1 MEKQPI
7 INCHTHIFTG
17 DNVPPYLAK
26 TFLPFPFYYLLNLN
40 WLVSLFRWWYSL
52 KRKIEYNPFLKR
64 FQISKNKVR
73 IFINKFKLLKTIIT
87 WFVTLQVIF
96 ILFRY
101 AATIMAPKEGSYL
114 NSFMKLNECL
124 SKKNLLIHQ
133 GHKLLEALLIL
144 FLIFFLPQGRKF
156 ILFIFSKFW
165 KFVGIFSSKQSKALL
180 GRYLN
185 IGRYAFHQKQYTIF
199 SKLKGQYPEGSK
211 FIVLPMDMEF
221 MGAGNTRVKYA
232 DQMEALTKIKTKHE
246 DSFFPFVFV
255 DPRRIEKE
263 NNYFDFEPQNGKVIL
278 NSCFVKKYIEDNK
291 FSGFKI
297 YPALGYYPFDE
308 ALLALW
314 KYAADNKVPITT
326 HCIRGTIYYR
336 GKKKYEWNEHP
347 VFEQANGNKNYSK
360 LLLPQMDNEKFSW
373 NFTHPLNYL
382 CLLEEKLLRKLVA
395 NGNEKTKRLFG
406 YTNADTPLLY
416 NLNHLKI
423 CFGHFGGDD
432 EWLRFFEKD
441 RDNYSSQIVKNPLKG
456 IEFLNDSHGNPSKG
470 KLEIIWKS
478 VDWYTIITSLM
489 LQYENVYAD
498 ISYILHDETA
508 VLPLL
513 KQTLLHPILKTRVL
527 YGTDFFV
534 VRNHKSDKQMLADM
548 MCGLIET
555 EFDLIARENPIK
567 FLNI

>member
-40 WLVSLFRWWYSL
+40 WLVSLFRWWNNFKNKLKYSPL
-52 KRKIEYNPFLKR
+52 SKR
-64 FQISKNKVR
+64 FEIIKNKTR
-73 IFINKFKLLKTIIT
+73 IFINKFKFLKTIVS
-87 WFVTLQVIF
+87 WFVTIQVFF

-101 AATIMAPKEGSYL
+101 MASLTSPKEGSYL
-114 NSFMKLNECL
+114 SYFTKANEWL
-124 SKKNLLIHQ
+124 SQENILLQQ
-133 GHKLLEALLIL
+133 GYRAMEIFLIL
-144 FLIFFLPQGRKF
+144 FLLFFLPQSRKF

-165 KFVGIFSSKQSKALL
+165 SFLGIFSSKQSKALL

-185 IGRYAFHQKQYTIF
+185 IGRYAFHEKQNTIF
-199 SKLKGQYPEGSK
+199 SKLSAQYPQGSK

-221 MGAGNTRVKYA
+221 MAAGNTRVKYA
-232 DQMEALTKIKTKHE
+232 DQMEALAKIKTKHK

-263 NNYFDFEPQNGKVIL
+263 NNYFDYEPQNGSVVL
-278 NSCFVKKYIEDNK
+278 SNCFVKKYIEENK

-314 KYAADNKVPITT
+314 KYAADNNIPITT

-336 GKKKYEWNEHP
+336 GQKKDEWNEHP
-347 VFEQANGNKNYSK
+347 VFEQANGNENYSK
-360 LLLPQMDNEKFSW
+360 LLLPQMNNEKFSW

-382 CLLEEKLLRKLVA
+382 CLLEETLLRKLVA
-395 NGNEKTKRLFG
+395 TANEKTKTLFG

-416 NLNHLKI
+416 NLKHLKI

-441 RDNYSSQIVKNPLKG
+441 RDNYSSQLVKNPLKG
-456 IEFLNDSHGNPSKG
+456 IDFLNNADGNPSKG

-534 VRNHKSDKQMLADM
+534 VRNHKSDKQILADM
-548 MCGLIET
+548 MCGLTET

>member
-40 WLVSLFRWWYSL
+40 WFVSLFRWWYSF
-52 KRKIEYNPFLKR
+52 KSKIKYSPFSKR
-64 FQISKNKVR
+64 FEIIKNKTR
-73 IFINKFKLLKTIIT
+73 IIINKFKLLKTIIT
-87 WFVTLQVIF
+87 WFVTIQVIF

-101 AATIMAPKEGSYL
+101 MATITPPKEGSYL
-114 NSFMKLNECL
+114 NYFIKANEWL
-124 SKKNLLIHQ
+124 SQKNILLQQ
-133 GHKLLEALLIL
+133 GYKAMEV
-144 FLIFFLPQGRKF
+144 FLIIFLLLFLPQSRKF

-165 KFVGIFSSKQSKALL
+165 RFLGIFSSKQSKALL
-180 GRYLN
+180 DRYLN
-185 IGRYAFHQKQYTIF
+185 IGRYAFHQKQNTIF
-199 SKLKGQYPEGSK
+199 SKLRAQYPEGSK

-221 MGAGNTRVKYA
+221 MGAGNTKVKYA
-232 DQMEALTKIKTKHE
+232 DQMEELAKIKTKHE

-255 DPRRIEKE
+255 DPRRIDKE
-263 NNYFDFEPQNGKVIL
+263 NDYFDYQPQNGSVIL
-278 NSCFVKKYIEDNK
+278 RNCFVKKYIEENK

-308 ALLALW
+308 TLLPLW
-314 KYAADNKVPITT
+314 KYAADNQIPITT

-336 GKKKYEWNEHP
+336 GKKKDNWNEHP
-347 VFEQANGNKNYSK
+347 VFEQANGNENYSN
-360 LLLPQMDNEKFSW
+360 LLLPQMDNERFSW

-382 CLLEEKLLRKLVA
+382 CLLEETLLRKLVA
-395 NGNEKTKRLFG
+395 KASEKTKILFG
-406 YTNADTPLLY
+406 YTNADTALLY
-416 NLNHLKI
+416 NLKHLKI

-441 RDNYSSQIVKNPLKG
+441 RDNYSSQLLKNPLKG
-456 IEFLNDSHGNPSKG
+456 IDFLNDVDGKPSKG
-470 KLEIIWKS
+470 KLEMIWKS
-478 VDWYTIITSLM
+478 VDWYSIITSLM
-489 LQYENVYAD
+489 LQYENIYAD
-498 ISYILHDETA
+498 ISYILHDESA

-513 KQTLLHPILKTRVL
+513 KQTILHPILKTRVL

-548 MCGLIET
+548 MCGLTEA
-555 EFDLIARENPIK
+555 EFDFIARENPLK